1 MLSAGKPCNQNTH
14 HPKRL
19 STILPAK
26 IHEHLF
32 KTHVPARHLSFS
44 DACDHTGGKWRR
56 NKVIILL
63 TYLTLFAYTGLKLM
77 TTKGV
82 EFVAALVEGLFYLSL
97 ATVLAWN
104 LCIQSALYDDVL
116 DLKRQLFERRA
127 RSMNE
132 EA

>member
-1 MLSAGKPCNQNTH
+1 
-14 HPKRL
+14 
-19 STILPAK
+19 
-26 IHEHLF
+26 
-32 KTHVPARHLSFS
+32 
-44 DACDHTGGKWRR
+44 
-56 NKVIILL
+56 
-63 TYLTLFAYTGLKLM
+63 M